1 MEFLIILICWT
12 NVEIIMKQTF
22 DDDEDVGL
30 GHMDDDLMDMEH
42 VKNEDELADS
52 YTIDEPETDEA
63 DSLLDANDLLGLDD
77 ADDLFEDENF

>member
-1 MEFLIILICWT
+1 MSKYWIKDDQ
-12 NVEIIMKQTF
+12 EIDLKQTF

>member
-1 MEFLIILICWT
+1 MM
-12 NVEIIMKQTF
+12 MKT
-22 DDDEDVGL
+22 GL

-52 YTIDEPETDEA
+52 YTIDEPETDEV
-63 DSLLDANDLLGLDD
+63 DSMLMPMICWVLDN